1 MKVISG
7 TSGRPMRSKAVNGSL
22 VFLSLTRRPWK
33 PKGKI
38 AIVLDE
44 GSEAPKEKNNI
55 NYSNLIECVGKE
67 LSGITSG
74 LACWHTPTL
83 SAH

>member
-7 TSGRPMRSKAVNGSL
+7 TSRRPRRSKAVYSSL

-33 PKGKI
+33 PKGKM
-38 AIVLDE
+38 AIVLDK

-55 NYSNLIECVGKE
+55 NYSNSIECVGIE
-67 LSGITSG
+67 LSGIASG